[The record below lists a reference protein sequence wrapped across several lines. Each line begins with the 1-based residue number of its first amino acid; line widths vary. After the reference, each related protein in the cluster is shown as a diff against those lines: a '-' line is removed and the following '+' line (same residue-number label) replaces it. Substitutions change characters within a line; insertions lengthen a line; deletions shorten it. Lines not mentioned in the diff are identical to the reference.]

1 MIKVYFDWNVMAQM
15 KNGLHPE
22 LKEIAFQNDN
32 LFKPYSTSHISDIFS
47 SFKENDEQSELINK
61 DLDFISTFT
70 HDTFLFNNGKD
81 IIIDFAPPKEYY
93 AQLVEKKDQFKDI
106 SIDGLFKHLEDDELT
121 KDLVKPYLNL
131 LKAIPLDDIFKETFE
146 NPQSAE
152 QMETLFPGLKDNPT
166 MEGFFKSFS
175 AMLKGLNED
184 EKYKDLR
191 KIVQTGL
198 GINRDKIFDNKSPF
212 TLIQSQYKQLGQN
225 KVQNESNDKNAPKW
239 FNEISNEYILL
250 DMHGYQED
258 NVNVVKGRKETFK
271 NTTED
276 AFHAA
281 FASTCNF
288 YVINDK
294 KSYKK
299 TKQVFEKLQINT
311 IVLKP
316 DEFVKYYKD
325 YLDFKDSS
333 LNINIPFQLLQT
345 GEFHEEKLESGAM
358 LRTYYFP
365 FFIFGFFTKL
375 MLLLPENE
383 EPPIL
388 LLSRIKPTN
397 GTTYILEITK
407 LAKDITKVLGNDI
420 GGLGDVK
427 EEEFA
432 EDNWVGRSWKI
443 ENTTFRLTNLN
454 GHFQLY
460 IDQEE
465 SQQAT

>member
-61 DLDFISTFT
+61 DLDFISSLT

-93 AQLVEKKDQFKDI
+93 SQLVEEKDQFKDI

-121 KDLVKPYLNL
+121 RDLVNPYLNL
-131 LKAIPLDDIFKETFE
+131 LKSIPLDDIFKETFE

-152 QMETLFPGLKDNPT
+152 QMETMFPGLKENPT
-166 MEGFFKSFS
+166 MEGFFQSFS
-175 AMLKGLNED
+175 TMLKGLNED

-191 KIVQTGL
+191 KIVQSGL

-212 TLIQSQYKQLGQN
+212 NLIQSQYKQLGQD
-225 KVQNESNDKNAPKW
+225 KAQHVSNDKNAPKW

-325 YLDFKDSS
+325 YLDFKDPS
-333 LNINIPFQLLQT
+333 LNISIPFQLLQT
-345 GEFHEEKLESGAM
+345 GEFHEEKLESGSM
-358 LRTYYFP
+358 LRTCYFP

-375 MLLLPENE
+375 MFLLPENE

-432 EDNWVGRSWKI
+432 EDNWVGRSWKK
-443 ENTTFRLTNLN
+443 ENTTFRLTNQN